1 MKNKIMIL
9 MLLIGLVVITGC
21 SSNRVAVINTNYG
34 DIEVKLYEDKV
45 PITTKNFIDLAEIG
59 FYDNLTFHRIVP
71 KFVIQGGCPN
81 GDGTGNPGYA
91 IVDEFDASLS
101 HDAVGILSMA
111 NAGPDTGGSQFF
123 ITLTPQSQLDNRHS
137 VFGKVIKGMEVVK
150 EIENV
155 PTGPMNKPLRPVII
169 NTIRIK

>member
-1 MKNKIMIL
+1 MNKKIMIL
-9 MLLIGLVVITGC
+9 LLLIGLMVISGC
-21 SSNRVAVINTNYG
+21 SSNRVAVIDTNYG
-34 DIEVKLYEDKV
+34 EIEVKLYEDKV
-45 PITTKNFIDLAEIG
+45 PITTKNFIDLAESG

-91 IVDEFDASLS
+91 IVDEFDSSLS
-101 HDAVGILSMA
+101 HDSAGILSMA
-111 NAGPDTGGSQFF
+111 NAGPNTGGSQFF
-123 ITLTPQSQLDNRHS
+123 VTLTPQAQLDNRHS
-137 VFGKVIKGMEVVK
+137 VFGNVIKGMEVVK

-169 NTIRIK
+169 KTIRIK